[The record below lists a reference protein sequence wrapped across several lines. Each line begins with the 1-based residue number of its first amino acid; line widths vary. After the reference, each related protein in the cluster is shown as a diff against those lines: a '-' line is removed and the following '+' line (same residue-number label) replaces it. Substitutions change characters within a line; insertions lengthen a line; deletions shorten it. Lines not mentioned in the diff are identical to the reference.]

1 MFKHCLVISV
11 LVLQMATSTQ
21 PALLDFD
28 GFLDEKWDNESGL
41 IPYLTQSILH
51 YIISDRD
58 PNNCER
64 HKTGKRVDS
73 WRSDGLDYQNFPYS
87 VPAYAPDQQDGEWL
101 LHLLSS
107 AKFPATSKRDDCR
120 ILDFSEA
127 GYG

>member
-1 MFKHCLVISV
+1 MQL
-11 LVLQMATSTQ
+11 
-21 PALLDFD
+21 ALLDFD
-28 GFLDEKWDNESGL
+28 GFLNEKWDNESDS
-41 IPYLTQSILH
+41 IPYLTQLILH

-64 HKTGKRVDS
+64 HKTSKRVDS
-73 WRSDGLDYQNFPYS
+73 WRSDGPDYQNFPYS
-87 VPAYAPDQQDGEWL
+87 VPAYAPDQQDGDWL
-101 LHLLSS
+101 LDVLSY